1 MNNEPKPLR
10 LTDGPEFPM
19 PRALGEALM
28 EADSSLERFS
38 RLSEKEKREFIGGAQ
53 SLTTGYEMR
62 NYVRSFVRG
71 EEAR

>member
-1 MNNEPKPLR
+1 MNSDHR
-10 LTDGPEFPM
+10 LPRTRGETEMPM
-19 PRALGEALM
+19 PRALSAALV
-28 EADSSLERFS
+28 EEDATLDRFS

-62 NYVRSFVRG
+62 QYVRAFIRG

>member
-1 MNNEPKPLR
+1 MGPDRRPPL
-10 LTDGPEFPM
+10 LHGEGEFSM
-19 PRALGEALM
+19 PRALGTALF
-28 EADSSLERFS
+28 EENDALDRFS

-62 NYVRSFVRG
+62 QYVRAFVRG

>member
-1 MNNEPKPLR
+1 MEHENRMPRFHGESEL
-10 LTDGPEFPM
+10 PM
-19 PRALGEALM
+19 PRALGAALV
-28 EADSSLERFS
+28 EEDATLDRFS

-62 NYVRSFVRG
+62 RYVRAFIRG

>member
-1 MNNEPKPLR
+1 MNSDHRPPRARGE
-10 LTDGPEFPM
+10 TEMPM
-19 PRALGEALM
+19 PRALSAALV
-28 EADSSLERFS
+28 EEDATLDRFS

-62 NYVRSFVRG
+62 QYVRAFIRG

>member
-1 MNNEPKPLR
+1 MTGDHRMPQVRGESEL
-10 LTDGPEFPM
+10 PM
-19 PRALGEALM
+19 PRALGAALV
-28 EADSSLERFS
+28 EEDATLERFS

-62 NYVRSFVRG
+62 QYVRAFIRG

>member
-1 MNNEPKPLR
+1 MNGDHRPPRVHGE
-10 LTDGPEFPM
+10 TEMPM
-19 PRALGEALM
+19 PRALSAALV
-28 EADSSLERFS
+28 EEDATLDRFS

-62 NYVRSFVRG
+62 QYVRAFIRG